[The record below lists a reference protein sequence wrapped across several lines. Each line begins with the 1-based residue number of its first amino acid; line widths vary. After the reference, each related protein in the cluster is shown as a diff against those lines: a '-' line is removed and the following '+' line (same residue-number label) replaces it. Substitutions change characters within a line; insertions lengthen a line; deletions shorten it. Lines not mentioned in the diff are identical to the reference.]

1 VEQMWSG
8 SKNTALLDRFTLAI
22 PFCLDYIKCQYRDVI
37 YNGQYPLTAPD
48 IIFGPEDE
56 SFRPFHGVGEARD
69 SRLPKNSLSDWSY
82 KDPTR
87 LLSLILELSLTR
99 VNNLLLSDVRGLYL
113 AHQRKR
119 VAEVDDPRLTFE
131 ISTIFARE
139 ANLAYTDNIMPS
151 CWVMAAGKD
160 SQFDRPDF
168 LGRFPGYLHLGIEM
182 YMSSGT
188 DKLEEVKFAVPLL
201 DVDINKM
208 VIGSSWRHQQKIY
221 LQVIFPVGRKY
232 SNTPS
237 PPRLKLVSF
246 SELKALISIEDVR
259 LPPWLNGM
267 CMAEYLPTLEEML
280 DSQIRDAVSSIEVR
294 RKFIEVLALLFGRA
308 VEADPVFCRK
318 ATFLAASGV
327 FSFLGQT
334 LQLLEKVNVHW
345 QDCGLPR
352 NLECAVSLVDKGAF
366 LPSNSVSKATT
377 SSYASKFSGIDS
389 LFPNNRVMHHFNSQG
404 APLKSP
410 LLQDYPWSPRW
421 DASEMAERIFDF
433 LAEEC
438 LSFKKYCNENMQ
450 QR

>member
-1 VEQMWSG
+1 MWSG

-22 PFCLDYIKCQYRDVI
+22 RFCLDYIKCQHRDVI
-37 YNGQYPLTAPD
+37 YNAQYPLTAPD
-48 IIFGPEDE
+48 IIFGPDDE
-56 SFRPFHGVGEARD
+56 SFRPFHGVGEAGD

-87 LLSLILELSLTR
+87 LLSLILELILTR
-99 VNNLLLSDVRGLYL
+99 VNNLLLSDVRGSYL

-139 ANLAYTDNIMPS
+139 ASFDLFN
-151 CWVMAAGKD
+151 AAGFEQNLTAVPEVYKKLDSAKD
-160 SQFDRPDF
+160 L
-168 LGRFPGYLHLGIEM
+168 LGLEGIEM

-188 DKLEEVKFAVPLL
+188 DKWLLCHVKFSVVEEVKFAVPLV

-232 SNTPS
+232 STTPS

-280 DSQIRDAVSSIEVR
+280 DSQIRDTVSSIEVR
-294 RKFIEVLALLFGRA
+294 RKFIELLALLFGRA

-327 FSFLGQT
+327 FSFLVHFSLPIQFPRQPPVLM
-334 LQLLEKVNVHW
+334 LQ
-345 QDCGLPR
+345 
-352 NLECAVSLVDKGAF
+352 
-366 LPSNSVSKATT
+366 
-377 SSYASKFSGIDS
+377 SSQ
-389 LFPNNRVMHHFNSQG
+389 HFNSQG

-410 LLQDYPWSPRW
+410 LLQDYPWTPRW
-421 DASEMAERIFDF
+421 DASKMAERI
-433 LAEEC
+433 L
-438 LSFKKYCNENMQ
+438 YI
-450 QR
+450 

>member
-1 VEQMWSG
+1 MAVDRIPPVIGEQLNYLLNHSPLSIKVEQMWSG

-22 PFCLDYIKCQYRDVI
+22 PVCLDYIKS
-37 YNGQYPLTAPD
+37 PD

-56 SFRPFHGVGEARD
+56 GFRPFHGVGEAGE
-69 SRLPKNSLSDWSY
+69 SRLPRNSLSDWSY

-99 VNNLLLSDVRGLYL
+99 VNNFLLSDVRGLYL

-139 ANLAYTDNIMPS
+139 ASFDLLNAETDGAVKAAGFDPRSGITDNIVPS

-160 SQFDRPDF
+160 NQFDSPDF

-208 VIGSSWRHQQKIY
+208 VIGSSWRQQKIY

-232 SNTPS
+232 STTPS

-267 CMAEYLPTLEEML
+267 CMAEYLPILEEML

-327 FSFLGQT
+327 FSFLVHFSLPIQFPRQPPVLM
-334 LQLLEKVNVHW
+334 LQ
-345 QDCGLPR
+345 
-352 NLECAVSLVDKGAF
+352 
-366 LPSNSVSKATT
+366 
-377 SSYASKFSGIDS
+377 SSQ
-389 LFPNNRVMHHFNSQG
+389 HFNSQG